1 MNPKA
6 FVVAIGT
13 NNLGAGC
20 SAQETIKGLRAVI
33 TSLRRRRPLAKL
45 LLLGLLPRGIKS
57 GPSNTLDPRHNYFT
71 KRLIAVNSAL
81 KEAAAAFGHKD
92 VRYVD
97 GWDLFDKEDEV
108 NVSRMPDKLHPN
120 AVGMLLWGQRV
131 RGLSSLVCTPP

>member
-1 MNPKA
+1 MRDRE
-6 FVVAIGT
+6 G
-13 NNLGAGC
+13 
-20 SAQETIKGLRAVI
+20 
-33 TSLRRRRPLAKL
+33 LRRRRPQAKL

-57 GPSNTLDPRHNYFT
+57 GSSNSLNPQHNYFT

-81 KEAAAAFGHKD
+81 KEAAAAFGNKD
-92 VRYVD
+92 VRYVE

-131 RGLSSLVCTPP
+131 RGLSSLVCMPP